1 MAGVVDIVLLVFL
14 AVVGIGIVRLHNL
27 FAVVML
33 SGIYS
38 LVMAGVFVLL
48 DAVDV
53 AFTEAAVGAGIS
65 TVLMLGTLSLTKSRE
80 RIPVRVSIVPLL
92 IVAATGAAL
101 IYGTADLP
109 AFGDPD
115 APANR
120 HVVPRYLNESEVEIG
135 IPNVVTSVLASY
147 RGYDTLGEVTV
158 IFTAGIGVMLLLAGG
173 VKRARGGRERQRRN
187 RARYGIV
194 RPPRGRD
201 MNQHLILRVVAKMLI
216 PGILLFALYVQFHG
230 DYGPG
235 GGFQA
240 GVIFAAGV
248 ILYGLVFGIENL
260 RKFAPPA
267 VVTFFIGLGLL
278 IFAGVGVASMIMGG
292 NYLDY
297 GVFGHDFA
305 EGQHLGILLV
315 ELGVGITVAAVMI
328 MIFFLFADRA
338 ER

>member
-53 AFTEAAVGAGIS
+53 AFTEAAGGAGIS

-135 IPNVVTSVLASY
+135 KKVIL
-147 RGYDTLGEVTV
+147 DTLG
-158 IFTAGIGVMLLLAGG
+158 
-173 VKRARGGRERQRRN
+173 
-187 RARYGIV
+187 
-194 RPPRGRD
+194 
-201 MNQHLILRVVAKMLI
+201 
-216 PGILLFALYVQFHG
+216 
-230 DYGPG
+230 
-235 GGFQA
+235 
-240 GVIFAAGV
+240 AA
-248 ILYGLVFGIENL
+248 E
-260 RKFAPPA
+260 
-267 VVTFFIGLGLL
+267 
-278 IFAGVGVASMIMGG
+278 S
-292 NYLDY
+292 
-297 GVFGHDFA
+297 
-305 EGQHLGILLV
+305 
-315 ELGVGITVAAVMI
+315 
-328 MIFFLFADRA
+328 
-338 ER
+338 